1 MSNLAFQLLAAVNYI
16 DALGGVSQSW
26 RQALAAH
33 EAAKPASILTQDE
46 IDGLYA
52 MHGGDGGP
60 TAICEQFAPALIRA
74 VMAAESDDLEIH
86 SSDANLIGKH
96 TALWVNY
103 MALKD
108 ELEKLREQLAAH
120 EAAKPEYWEYR
131 PLISHG
137 VWERVT
143 PRILGQT
150 VEELVSELL
159 AYRYKGK
166 QCYEVRALYA
176 APVAV
181 ASPWHPIETAP
192 KDKLVLLFGAKRSEM
207 VVGMFHTRDGWV
219 IDTPAEWASMYTPSH
234 WMPLPQAPKEQA

>member
-1 MSNLAFQLLAAVNYI
+1 MSNLAFQLLAAANYI
-16 DALGGVSQSW
+16 DALGGVSQSY
-26 RQALAAH
+26 RQA
-33 EAAKPASILTQDE
+33 
-46 IDGLYA
+46 
-52 MHGGDGGP
+52 
-60 TAICEQFAPALIRA
+60 
-74 VMAAESDDLEIH
+74 
-86 SSDANLIGKH
+86 
-96 TALWVNY
+96 
-103 MALKD
+103 
-108 ELEKLREQLAAH
+108 LAAH

-181 ASPWHPIETAP
+181 ASPLTADQIEAMP
-192 KDKLVLLFGAKRSEM
+192 VWKHFIGLMPEHRLEF
-207 VVGMFHTRDGWV
+207 TRAIEAHHG
-219 IDTPAEWASMYTPSH
+219 I
-234 WMPLPQAPKEQA
+234 KEQA